1 MIIFLTLLVLLLLA
15 ALGYGYYLY
24 SAAQRRIAYL
34 ERKQG
39 HLEAQ
44 LEEAEERANSAETE
58 LAETISNIE
67 MLASVGT
74 SADPI
79 AITKKAIDVSKSNME
94 ELAEA
99 TKSGDPVEFSKK
111 AIDMGMREMTG
122 AAKVVGKLL
131 SPKNSGKK

>member
-1 MIIFLTLLVLLLLA
+1 MTIFLTILVLLLLA

-24 SAAQRRIAYL
+24 SAAQRRITYL

-44 LEEAEERANSAETE
+44 LKEAEGRAVSAEKELTE
-58 LAETISNIE
+58 TLSNIE

-74 SADPI
+74 TADPI
-79 AITKKAIDVSKSNME
+79 AITKKALDVSKSNIE

-99 TKSGDPVEFSKK
+99 TKSGDPVELTKK
-111 AIDMGMREMTG
+111 ALDMGVREMTG

-131 SPKNSGKK
+131 NPKGGKK